1 MDKKEQR
8 DGKFLAQ
15 KPLDLTSIMFKQE
28 IASQDDIRGT
38 KLRENGSAGP
48 TSRAARC

>member
-1 MDKKEQR
+1 MDKR
-8 DGKFLAQ
+8 DGKYLAQ
-15 KPLDLTSIMFKQE
+15 KPLDLTTIMFKQE
-28 IASQDDIRGT
+28 VASQEEIRGT